1 MKIIDKKSSKKKE
14 VKKISRN
21 NALKNTLNS
30 KNIYTDKETNQ
41 LRKELKRKLTHSE
54 YLHDDENDESE
65 YKSYQ
70 KIKTN
75 KAKIKKFKT
84 KNEYEEKRM
93 VKKETGGLRAHG
105 NKAKIKKL
113 HNDRNNTGVEYKNIV
128 LQNSTYKQ
136 TTYNYYTN
144 DVKRPVKM
152 KTNQTLSSE
161 RRKNSHLQKELIDQ

>member
-1 MKIIDKKSSKKKE
+1 
-14 VKKISRN
+14 
-21 NALKNTLNS
+21 
-30 KNIYTDKETNQ
+30 
-41 LRKELKRKLTHSE
+41 
-54 YLHDDENDESE
+54 
-65 YKSYQ
+65 
-70 KIKTN
+70 
-75 KAKIKKFKT
+75 
-84 KNEYEEKRM
+84 M

-161 RRKNSHLQKELIDQ
+161 RRKNPTYTERANKSVGTRSGNNKKKYKTTVRY